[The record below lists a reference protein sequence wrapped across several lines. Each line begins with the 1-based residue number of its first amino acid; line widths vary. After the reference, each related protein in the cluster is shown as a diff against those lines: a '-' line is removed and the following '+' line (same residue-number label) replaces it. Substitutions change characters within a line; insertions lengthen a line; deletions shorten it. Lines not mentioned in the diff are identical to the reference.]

1 MRSLTLAS
9 VHPCSLDADWGAL
22 RELELKDCFRRLLE
36 DILEVLPLCT
46 QMEALRILITPEPDE
61 DYMHYLYPDEGEEY
75 EDWDLAE
82 IPRLLRIELAGLAIP
97 MSNYIITPAL
107 QKLFLDMMEQDG
119 LIPQRIVRIAFRR
132 SRALHSRI

>member
-1 MRSLTLAS
+1 
-9 VHPCSLDADWGAL
+9 
-22 RELELKDCFRRLLE
+22 
-36 DILEVLPLCT
+36 
-46 QMEALRILITPEPDE
+46 MEALRILITPEPDE